1 MPAPKVTATTNTRFD
16 HSNCKHARTG
26 AEGKKA
32 RAACRKQ
39 HAAEAAKATPAK
51 VSKPASPRTKR
62 AVKKVTVPAAPPA
75 EVEADELADADI

>member
-51 VSKPASPRTKR
+51 AKTPASPRTRTKHT
-62 AVKKVTVPAAPPA
+62 VKKVTVPAAP
-75 EVEADELADADI
+75 EVEADELADSDI